1 MSYQSGIP
9 ELDININLDKATQN
23 DIVKTV
29 YTDLEKQ
36 TISPTWSPI
45 APIQGNQ
52 HLVTNQQY
60 MKIVTNK
67 NNWSMS
73 KTDQSFAKYKQQ
85 LMQGKDPGIRVV
97 TKRLDNIKSQ
107 NEKNMSIDKRICKK
121 AQTYITRGTQKVE
134 DSKRR
139 ISEYYDSSA
148 Y

>member
-1 MSYQSGIP
+1 MISPIDHEEQSKLDQIVQSIQLEQKHNSGKNSPSELGKPTLKMSYHSGIP
-9 ELDININLDKATQN
+9 ELDININLDKGIQN
-23 DIVKTV
+23 DVPRTV
-29 YTDLEKQ
+29 YADLEKQ

-60 MKIVTNK
+60 MKIVTSK

-97 TKRLDNIKSQ
+97 KT
-107 NEKNMSIDKRICKK
+107 
-121 AQTYITRGTQKVE
+121 T
-134 DSKRR
+134 
-139 ISEYYDSSA
+139 
-148 Y
+148 